1 VGERHRI
8 TAGPSARRL
17 GDRLAFA
24 LAALALAALATSG
37 VGCRGRREAP
47 RDAAPAA
54 QAPTAPPVDRA
65 LPGEI
70 APGPEDAFGLPIPLR
85 MKVRARFSDAV
96 FASGRLAPEDVAR
109 YVRERVTPER
119 VETSPAK
126 TVLTHAR
133 LKSGGD
139 KVLRIEV
146 ISRGAEAEIVVRDEA
161 RPPAKEGLTEEERWR
176 ELGLTPQGAPLDPTQ
191 LE

>member
-1 VGERHRI
+1 M
-8 TAGPSARRL
+8 
-17 GDRLAFA
+17 
-24 LAALALAALATSG
+24 LATLVTSAA
-37 VGCRGRREAP
+37 GCRAKREAP

-54 QAPTAPPVDRA
+54 QAPPAPPIDRA

-85 MKVRARFSDAV
+85 MKVRARFPDAV

-109 YVRERVTPER
+109 YVRERVTPELADAG
-119 VETSPAK
+119 PAK
-126 TVLTHAR
+126 TVFTRAR

-146 ISRGAEAEIVVRDEA
+146 ISRGAEAELVVRDET
-161 RPPAKEGLTEEERWR
+161 RPPAKAGLTEEERWR